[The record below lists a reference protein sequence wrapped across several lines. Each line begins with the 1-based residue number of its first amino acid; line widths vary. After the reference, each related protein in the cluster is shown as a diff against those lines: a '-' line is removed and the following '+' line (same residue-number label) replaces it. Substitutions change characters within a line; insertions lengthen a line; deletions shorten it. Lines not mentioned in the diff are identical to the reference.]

1 MNAVSCGSQHA
12 GQRHGFGGMAS
23 MEAKVPGPSGAEG
36 GGAPPIDASNRTKAD
51 ARARK
56 GRSKG
61 SANQTEVAVGDAHVD
76 MVRLVRSERK
86 AEFGEDD
93 GPVQLSKVGKAPQL
107 TLSEGSTVVTGVKG
121 FRSVRATHGVHCGTW
136 YCEVAVTHLG
146 ATGHVRTG
154 WATKKAELQ
163 APVGFDEHG
172 YGFRDL
178 EGSKVHQG
186 KREPYGVEGAGFKEG
201 DVVGMLLHM
210 PHGGRAIEVR
220 KRKVVKFK
228 GALYYEEEP
237 EVTPKPLPG
246 AAVHFFVNGQHQGAA
261 YTDIPEGTYYPVIS
275 LYTMPEQTEGAAAA
289 VNFGPDFK
297 FAPPAVEGLPAPRAV
312 CEVAAELQA
321 AAAAEAV
328 AAAEAAGATAEPAAA
343 GAAAAMATA

>member
-1 MNAVSCGSQHA
+1 MGAI
-12 GQRHGFGGMAS
+12 GQ
-23 MEAKVPGPSGAEG
+23 GPNGAEG
-36 GGAPPIDASNRTKAD
+36 GGGAPDAGRTTKTKTGGG
-51 ARARK
+51 ARK
-56 GRSKG
+56 GRAKA
-61 SANQTEVAVGDAHVD
+61 SAHQTEVAVGDAHVD

-86 AEFGEDD
+86 AEFGEDE

-107 TLSEGSTVVTGVKG
+107 TLSEGNTVVTGVKG

-146 ATGHVRTG
+146 ATGHARMG

-172 YGFRDL
+172 FGFRDL

-186 KREPYGVEGAGFKEG
+186 KREPYGMEGGGFTEG

-237 EVTPKPLPG
+237 EVLAKPLPG

-261 YTDIPEGTYYPVIS
+261 YTDMPEGTYYPIIS
-275 LYTMPEQTEGAAAA
+275 LYTMPEQTEGATAT
-289 VNFGPDFK
+289 VNFGPN
-297 FAPPAVEGLPAPRAV
+297 FAFPLPAVEGLPAPRAM

-321 AAAAEAV
+321 ATAAEA
-328 AAAEAAGATAEPAAA
+328 AEAAEAAGGDAAAGAEPAVAVA
-343 GAAAAMATA
+343 GAAAAVATA